1 MTWNQA
7 GLDDLAAYAQA
18 QKTTGLL
25 IIQQGRMVLERNWP
39 VPPGSEAFLARLTH
53 GATPDGALLEDV
65 ASQQKSFVALLVA
78 AAIDK
83 GLLDLAAP
91 VSDYLGGGWSQA
103 TADEE
108 RAIAVRD
115 LMEMT
120 SGLTE
125 ALTREAAPGTR
136 FFYNTPAYAMLKPV
150 LETVAKQSL
159 ETLTQAWLAGPAG
172 MADTAWRQRPAELAA
187 ASGNATGLV
196 TTPRDVAKM
205 GQVVL
210 DGGLAAD
217 GQRIVSE
224 AQLAAL
230 FIAAPTNPAYGRL
243 WWVNDG
249 AWSISAYGVRTAGPF
264 VPSGPS
270 DLRLALGAQGRMLGV
285 SATAGLIAVRLGQ
298 QPTDTD
304 FVDQLWRR
312 LMTATG

>member
-1 MTWNQA
+1 MTLNQA

-18 QKTTGLL
+18 QNTTGLL
-25 IIQQGRMVLERNWP
+25 VIQRGDVVLERNWP

-53 GATPDGALLEDV
+53 GMAADGALLEDV
-65 ASQQKSFVALLVA
+65 ASQQKSFIALLVA

-91 VSDYLGGGWSQA
+91 VSDYTGGGWSKA

-125 ALTREAAPGTR
+125 GLTREAAPGTH

-150 LETVAKQSL
+150 LERVAGQSL
-159 ETLTQAWLAGPAG
+159 EALTQAWLAGPAG
-172 MADTAWRQRPAELAA
+172 MADTGWRQRPAELAA

-196 TTPRDVAKM
+196 TTPRDVARM

-217 GQRIVSE
+217 GKRVVSE

-230 FIAAPTNPAYGRL
+230 FVAAPTNPAYGRL

-249 AWSISAYGVRTAGPF
+249 AWSVKADGARTEGPLAPSAPR
-264 VPSGPS
+264 

-285 SATAGLIAVRLGQ
+285 SASTGLIAVRLGQ

-304 FVDQLWRR
+304 FADQLWRR
-312 LMTATG
+312 LMTAAD